1 MSHPS
6 RPEPP
11 WRIVNRPLPILRTK
25 EALAALPSAEGRLV
39 TATDPGSVTD
49 PDCCCAQIS
58 NAMLSS
64 SETDG
69 EFYFRIR
76 KA

>member
-1 MSHPS
+1 M
-6 RPEPP
+6 
-11 WRIVNRPLPILRTK
+11 VNRLLPILRTK
-25 EALAALPSAEGRLV
+25 KALAALPSSEGLLV
-39 TATDPGSVTD
+39 AATDPGSVTD
-49 PDCCCAQIS
+49 PDCFCAQAS